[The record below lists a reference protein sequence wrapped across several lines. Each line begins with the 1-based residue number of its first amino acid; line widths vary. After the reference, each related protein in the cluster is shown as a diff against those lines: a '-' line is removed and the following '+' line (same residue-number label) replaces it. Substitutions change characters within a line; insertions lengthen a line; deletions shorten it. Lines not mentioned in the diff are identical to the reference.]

1 MKKSKILS
9 LFSVV
14 LITLLIGTL
23 AFNTLQTST
32 LHGAETE
39 NEEEQATEEINESG
53 IIKSGFA
60 DIAET
65 TKPSL
70 VKVTSKIEK
79 SSNKQFPFNDPF
91 FEDFFGDRLP
101 ESEEEPD
108 YQDGFGSGFVVSE
121 DGYIVT
127 NEHVIHEAKEIEV
140 EISGFDEPLE
150 AEVAWAEP
158 ELDLA
163 ILNVKQEDIEEQDE
177 ELVPLEMGNSDE
189 IRPGEWAIAIGN
201 PLELEHTV
209 TVGVISALGRPINI
223 PTSDGV
229 RSYRNLIQTD
239 AAINPGNSGGPLL
252 NIEGEAIGINTA
264 VSMQGQGIGFAI
276 PIKEVK
282 GYVEEL
288 IETGEIV
295 RPWLGV
301 AYQPVTEE
309 HVRQLDLDDTKGVLV
324 NDVIADSPAEKAGL
338 KIYDVIVEVN
348 KEPIEEASDLPE
360 IINELD
366 IDQEVMIRV
375 IRNGESQ
382 ILTAT
387 IGERP
392 ERY

>member
-23 AFNTLQTST
+23 AFNTLETPT

-39 NEEEQATEEINESG
+39 NGEEQTSEEINESG